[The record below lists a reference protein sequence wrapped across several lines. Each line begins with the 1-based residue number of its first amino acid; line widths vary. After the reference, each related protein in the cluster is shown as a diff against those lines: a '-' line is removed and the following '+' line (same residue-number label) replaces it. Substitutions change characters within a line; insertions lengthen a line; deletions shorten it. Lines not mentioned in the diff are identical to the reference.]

1 MVTSV
6 MMVPG
11 AQVFLPPPFRSFC
24 NSTMSLVRSPVR
36 DKTARSTGFSNPTPR
51 PHASSHKCP
60 ILISLRNSHPQVPPN
75 HILTKK
81 VVGVGSNDQVTP
93 PSGIRRGQARSI
105 RQRRND
111 SLRLRLLRP
120 TPACCVAKLIALT
133 AKEAKGYSRR
143 DYILPFSLEVL
154 RWLS

>member
-11 AQVFLPPPFRSFC
+11 AKGFLPPPFRSFC
-24 NSTMSLVRSPVR
+24 NLTISLVRSPVR
-36 DKTARSTGFSNPTPR
+36 DQTARFTGFSNPTPR
-51 PHASSHKCP
+51 PPASSHKCP

-81 VVGVGSNDQVTP
+81 VVGAGSNHQVTP
-93 PSGIRRGQARSI
+93 PSGLRRG
-105 RQRRND
+105 D

-120 TPACCVAKLIALT
+120 THACRVAKLRTLT

>member
-1 MVTSV
+1 MVTSL

-11 AQVFLPPPFRSFC
+11 AQGFLPPPFCLFC
-24 NSTMSLVRSPVR
+24 NSTISLARSPLS
-36 DKTARSTGFSNPTPR
+36 DKTARSTGFSNPTARPR
-51 PHASSHKCP
+51 TSSHKCP

-81 VVGVGSNDQVTP
+81 VVGAGSNHQVTP
-93 PSGIRRGQARSI
+93 PSGTRRG
-105 RQRRND
+105 D

-120 TPACCVAKLIALT
+120 RHACHVAKLMTLT

-143 DYILPFSLEVL
+143 DYIHPFSLEVL